1 MGIIRLG
8 RMVAGTGH
16 FVKMYTME
24 VSIMQAYAE
33 VFHIPK
39 NARSEALPE
48 AERFTRDIA
57 NFAEVLRRGRVIAA
71 WLLDVAGCARAN
83 DPSLDAYC
91 GFIGES
97 GKRRWTAPAVIDHA
111 VDVDVVSAT
120 LFARTLSRR
129 FAEKIEP

>member
-48 AERFTRDIA
+48 AERFNLDIA
-57 NFAEVLRRGRVIAA
+57 AIAEVWRRGSIITSQ
-71 WLLDVAGCARAN
+71 LLDLAARALAN
-83 DPSLDAYC
+83 DPSLDAYS
-91 GFIGES
+91 GLVEDRAGGE
-97 GKRRWTAPAVIDHA
+97 RC
-111 VDVDVVSAT
+111 
-120 LFARTLSRR
+120 
-129 FAEKIEP
+129 